1 MWLHL
6 LIFYCTY
13 IHKCNKLYHNF
24 RVFHV
29 KRIKYTDDTHVS
41 NRWNMRP
48 CHSNVNKRLVDFL
61 ICITAVF
68 PEKRQT
74 LIRKERGNI
83 LIYCQHICGIIYDQ
97 LLNKCQ
103 FKRSLNQYQ
112 GGWMVNKLTIRSS
125 WNFRYELFCNKLS
138 FGKEKTCIF

>member
-1 MWLHL
+1 
-6 LIFYCTY
+6 
-13 IHKCNKLYHNF
+13 
-24 RVFHV
+24 
-29 KRIKYTDDTHVS
+29 
-41 NRWNMRP
+41 MRP
-48 CHSNVNKRLVDFL
+48 CHSNVNKRLVDFFLDIIL

-83 LIYCQHICGIIYDQ
+83 LSYCQHICGIIYDQ

-112 GGWMVNKLTIRSS
+112 GGWMVNKLTIRSYL
-125 WNFRYELFCNKLS
+125 NFQ
-138 FGKEKTCIF
+138 I